1 MTKEA
6 SIYNGEKTAS
16 SISGAGKT
24 GQLHVKEW
32 IRTFSHTTHT
42 HRHTNSKWIIDFNV
56 RLDTIKLIE
65 ENIGRTIFN
74 INWSSIFL
82 DPSPRVVKIKQK

>member
-1 MTKEA
+1 MVVTKKTDTRSIEENKNPGINSHTYVQLTYNKEA
-6 SIYNGEKTAS
+6 RMYHVEKTAS

-32 IRTFSHTTHT
+32 IRTFSNTT

-56 RLDTIKLIE
+56 RLDTIKLIQE
-65 ENIGRTIFN
+65 T
-74 INWSSIFL
+74 
-82 DPSPRVVKIKQK
+82 